1 VEDKDLQSAQGRR
14 VSDGDEMEYENGCLI
29 QTGGIVIIDDK
40 YSGQVV
46 ASMDTSTYLLG
57 YESWAYLVEGIMVM
71 TDFAGL
77 VQYTSQATD
86 RLVLKTR
93 NSQQ

>member
-1 VEDKDLQSAQGRR
+1 
-14 VSDGDEMEYENGCLI
+14 MEYENGCLI
-29 QTGGIVIIDDK
+29 QAGDIVAIDDK

-46 ASMDTSTYLLG
+46 ASMDTSTYLPG
-57 YESWAYLVEGIMVM
+57 YESWAYLAEGIMVM

-77 VQYTSQATD
+77 VHYTSQAMD
-86 RLVLKTR
+86 RLVLKTQ